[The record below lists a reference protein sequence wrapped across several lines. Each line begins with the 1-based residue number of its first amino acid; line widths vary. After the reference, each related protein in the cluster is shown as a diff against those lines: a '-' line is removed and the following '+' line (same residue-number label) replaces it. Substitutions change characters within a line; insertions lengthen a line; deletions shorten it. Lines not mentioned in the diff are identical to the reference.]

1 MTQDW
6 IASLVGRGLRG
17 EPIGASEQESPEAA
31 AVMRLVSDVREGRHR
46 QAYMGLRE
54 LKLLDQEEKKRLI
67 GAANES
73 YLMERQL
80 EWTNHGILRSF
91 RFWSIEEKQAYLR
104 LTVEVMDCCKTVTP
118 HVTLGFGSVLAIM
131 RDNDF
136 VPHDDDMDILVA
148 FPLDSV
154 RRYPDAL
161 EILNK
166 AFEPSG
172 LRAHGNYL
180 SHRNVNK
187 NNGKSVDV
195 FVGFIEDDRVSW
207 FPSRRGN
214 LRVEEVF
221 PAKKV
226 DFLGVDC
233 EIPADPDTYLQA
245 TYGESW
251 KTPIANWNHPWNRQE
266 YVDFE

>member
-17 EPIGASEQESPEAA
+17 ESIDAAEQESPEAA
-31 AVMRLVSDVREGRHR
+31 AVMRLISDVRGGQHR
-46 QAYMGLRE
+46 EAYLGLRE
-54 LKLLDQEEKKRLI
+54 LKLLNQEEKKRLI
-67 GAANES
+67 VAANES

-104 LTVEVMDCCKTVTP
+104 LTVEVMSCCKSVSP
-118 HVTLGFGSVLAIM
+118 FVTLGFGSVLAIM

-148 FPLDSV
+148 FPLNSA
-154 RRYPDAL
+154 RRYHDAL
-161 EILNK
+161 GMLRE
-166 AFEPSG
+166 AFESCG

-187 NNGKSVDV
+187 DNGKCVDV
-195 FVGFIEDDRVSW
+195 FVGFIENDRVSW

-214 LRVEEVF
+214 LRVTDVF
-221 PAKKV
+221 PARKV
-226 DFLGVDC
+226 DFLGIEC
-233 EIPADPDTYLQA
+233 EIPADPVAYLEA
-245 TYGESW
+245 TYGEAW
-251 KTPIANWNHPWNRQE
+251 KIPISNWNHPWSRQE
-266 YVDFE
+266 YADFE

>member
-6 IASLVGRGLRG
+6 IASLVARGLRG
-17 EPIGASEQESPEAA
+17 EPIEASEQKSPVAA
-31 AVMRLVSDVREGRHR
+31 AVMRLISDVREGRHR
-46 QAYMGLRE
+46 EAYMGLRE
-54 LKLLDQEEKKRLI
+54 LKLLDSDEKKQLI

-91 RFWSIEEKQAYLR
+91 RFWTIEEKQAYLR
-104 LTVEVMDCCKTVTP
+104 LTVEVMACCKTVTP
-118 HVTLGFGSVLAIM
+118 HVALGFGSVLAIM

-154 RRYPDAL
+154 KRYTKAL
-161 EILNK
+161 EILNN
-166 AFEPSG
+166 AFEPGG

-187 NNGKSVDV
+187 NNGKCVDV

-207 FPSRRGN
+207 YPSRRGN
-214 LRVEEVF
+214 LGVTDVF

-226 DFLGVDC
+226 GFLGVQC
-233 EIPADPDTYLQA
+233 EIPANPVAYLEA
-245 TYGESW
+245 TYGAAW
-251 KTPIANWNHPWNRQE
+251 KTPISNWNHPWNRPE
-266 YVDFE
+266 YADFE

>member
-6 IASLVGRGLRG
+6 IAPLVSRGLRG
-17 EPIGASEQESPEAA
+17 EPIEASEQESQEAA
-31 AVMRLVSDVREGRHR
+31 AVMRLVSDVREGRYR
-46 QAYMGLRE
+46 EAYMGLRA
-54 LKLLDQEEKKRLI
+54 LKLLNQEEKKRLI
-67 GAANES
+67 GAANEA

-91 RFWSIEEKQAYLR
+91 RFWSVEEKQAYLR
-104 LTVEVMDCCKTVTP
+104 LTVEVMACCKTVTP
-118 HVTLGFGSVLAIM
+118 HVALGFGSVLAIM

-148 FPLDSV
+148 FPLDAV
-154 RRYPDAL
+154 RQYPEAL
-161 EILNK
+161 EMLNT
-166 AFEPSG
+166 AFESCG
-172 LRAHGNYL
+172 LRAHGNYM

-195 FVGFIEDDRVSW
+195 FVGFIEDGRVSW

-214 LRVEEVF
+214 LSVAAVF
-221 PAKKV
+221 PARKV
-226 DFLGVDC
+226 DFLGVEC
-233 EIPADPDTYLQA
+233 EIPADPVAYLEA

-251 KTPIANWNHPWNRQE
+251 RTPIANWNHPWDRSE
-266 YVDFE
+266 YASLE